1 MLREIVR
8 FAVPGCALAA
18 AIWMLARY
26 FAVLRPRAGTTE
38 WIGRLTPPPWQ
49 PVSGCP
55 LHGMDAPAALLLCLA
70 VTGLRLLEHWLP
82 FHALPVTP
90 EALSAACTHLLLRRL
105 LGGMLPALSGA
116 LFFGLLQD
124 GSPAVTAALLGY
136 VLWRTAKRRGG
147 GWIVLSVVCF
157 AAGLLKER
165 ALLLLLPLYPIGYV
179 CTRLS
184 RRTGLG
190 RSLALTLPLSLLGAL
205 GVAVLGWWMAGRG
218 TPLEA
223 LRSFRFYEALWPA
236 LCGALRAAV
245 TLPGRF
251 SPTELALGAL
261 AVLTLPELLH
271 GLCCGRDLLCQLL
284 VGRKLLLGVSCSVV
298 GRGRVLGRLVLGSGL
313 DLRRRRELVDRL
325 CERGHWHEGRR
336 RNEREQQREHAF
348 RQRFFGFH
356 IPRLLPFRGPGG
368 QVKSAGCAPAIRPSQ
383 RADAATSRRAL
394 NTVFQLIRSRTGI
407 LFSLLGVTAVRTVPS
422 VIHMD
427 LSLAN
432 QTFGEPTARRSFCML
447 EINGGRLI
455 TYQRF
460 VSTTNTSGSRRTTR

>member
-1 MLREIVR
+1 MLCEIAR

-70 VTGLRLLEHWLP
+70 VTGLRLLEHRLR
-82 FHALPVTP
+82 FHAMPVTP
-90 EALSAACTHLLLRRL
+90 EALLPVLFAGLAAGCAHLLLRRL

-116 LFFGLLQD
+116 LLFGLLQD

-190 RSLALTLPLSLLGAL
+190 LSLI
-205 GVAVLGWWMAGRG
+205 
-218 TPLEA
+218 
-223 LRSFRFYEALWPA
+223 
-236 LCGALRAAV
+236 
-245 TLPGRF
+245 
-251 SPTELALGAL
+251 
-261 AVLTLPELLH
+261 
-271 GLCCGRDLLCQLL
+271 
-284 VGRKLLLGVSCSVV
+284 
-298 GRGRVLGRLVLGSGL
+298 
-313 DLRRRRELVDRL
+313 
-325 CERGHWHEGRR
+325 
-336 RNEREQQREHAF
+336 
-348 RQRFFGFH
+348 H
-356 IPRLLPFRGPGG
+356 I
-368 QVKSAGCAPAIRPSQ
+368 
-383 RADAATSRRAL
+383 
-394 NTVFQLIRSRTGI
+394 
-407 LFSLLGVTAVRTVPS
+407 
-422 VIHMD
+422 
-427 LSLAN
+427 
-432 QTFGEPTARRSFCML
+432 
-447 EINGGRLI
+447 
-455 TYQRF
+455 
-460 VSTTNTSGSRRTTR
+460 

>member
-1 MLREIVR
+1 MFREIVR
-8 FAVPGCALAA
+8 FAVPGCTLAA

-26 FAVLRPRAGTTE
+26 FTVLRPRAGTTE

-70 VTGLRLLEHWLP
+70 VTGLRLLEHWLR

-90 EALSAACTHLLLRRL
+90 EALLPVLFAGLAAGCAHLLLRRL

-124 GSPAVTAALLGY
+124 GSLAVTAALLGY

-251 SPTELALGAL
+251 SPSELA
-261 AVLTLPELLH
+261 H
-271 GLCCGRDLLCQLL
+271 GLCRGRDLRCAMI
-284 VGRKLLLGVSCSVV
+284 LLLLASAAA
-298 GRGRVLGRLVLGSGL
+298 LWALSGL
-313 DLRRRRELVDRL
+313 FLLPLPLAMALAWVWQRL
-325 CERGHWHEGRR
+325 CDRG
-336 RNEREQQREHAF
+336 AA
-348 RQRFFGFH
+348 
-356 IPRLLPFRGPGG
+356 
-368 QVKSAGCAPAIRPSQ
+368 VSAAVPAAVLALCAVS
-383 RADAATSRRAL
+383 S
-394 NTVFQLIRSRTGI
+394 I
-407 LFSLLGVTAVRTVPS
+407 LF
-422 VIHMD
+422 M
-427 LSLAN
+427 
-432 QTFGEPTARRSFCML
+432 F
-447 EINGGRLI
+447 
-455 TYQRF
+455 
-460 VSTTNTSGSRRTTR
+460 

>member
-70 VTGLRLLEHWLP
+70 VTGLRLLEHRLR
-82 FHALPVTP
+82 FHAMPVTP
-90 EALSAACTHLLLRRL
+90 EALLPVLFAGLAAGCAHLLLRRL

-157 AAGLLKER
+157 AAGLLEEQ
-165 ALLLLLPLYPIGYV
+165 ALLLLLPLYLIGYV

-236 LCGALRAAV
+236 LCGNVRAAV

-251 SPTELALGAL
+251 SPSELALGAL

-271 GLCCGRDLLCQLL
+271 GLLPRARPSLRNDPAAARLRCGA
-284 VGRKLLLGVSCSVV
+284 VGPLRPVPAAAAAGHGPRV
-298 GRGRVLGRLVLGSGL
+298 GLAEAVRPRRGR
-313 DLRRRRELVDRL
+313 L
-325 CERGHWHEGRR
+325 CGGPGRR
-336 RNEREQQREHAF
+336 
-348 RQRFFGFH
+348 
-356 IPRLLPFRGPGG
+356 
-368 QVKSAGCAPAIRPSQ
+368 AG
-383 RADAATSRRAL
+383 
-394 NTVFQLIRSRTGI
+394 
-407 LFSLLGVTAVRTVPS
+407 AVRRLFHTFYVLIQE
-422 VIHMD
+422 VI
-427 LSLAN
+427 L
-432 QTFGEPTARRSFCML
+432 
-447 EINGGRLI
+447 
-455 TYQRF
+455 
-460 VSTTNTSGSRRTTR
+460 

>member
-70 VTGLRLLEHWLP
+70 VTGLRLLEHWLR

-90 EALSAACTHLLLRRL
+90 EALLPVVFAGLAAACAHLLLRRL
-105 LGGMLPALSGA
+105 LSGMLPALSG
-116 LFFGLLQD
+116 
-124 GSPAVTAALLGY
+124 ALLGY

-236 LCGALRAAV
+236 LCGNVRAAV

-271 GLCCGRDLLCQLL
+271 GLCRGHDLRCAMILLLL
-284 VGRKLLLGVSCSVV
+284 VSAAALWAL
-298 GRGRVLGRLVLGSGL
+298 SGL
-313 DLRRRRELVDRL
+313 FLLPLPLAMALAWVWQRL
-325 CERGHWHEGRR
+325 CDRG
-336 RNEREQQREHAF
+336 AA
-348 RQRFFGFH
+348 
-356 IPRLLPFRGPGG
+356 
-368 QVKSAGCAPAIRPSQ
+368 VSAAVPAAVLALCAVS
-383 RADAATSRRAL
+383 S
-394 NTVFQLIRSRTGI
+394 I
-407 LFSLLGVTAVRTVPS
+407 LF
-422 VIHMD
+422 M
-427 LSLAN
+427 
-432 QTFGEPTARRSFCML
+432 F
-447 EINGGRLI
+447 
-455 TYQRF
+455 
-460 VSTTNTSGSRRTTR
+460 

>member
-70 VTGLRLLEHWLP
+70 VTGLRLLEHRLR

-90 EALSAACTHLLLRRL
+90 EALLPVLFAGLAAGCAHLLLRRL

-190 RSLALTLPLSLLGAL
+190 RSLALTLPLSLLGA
-205 GVAVLGWWMAGRG
+205 RH
-218 TPLEA
+218 
-223 LRSFRFYEALWPA
+223 
-236 LCGALRAAV
+236 AA
-245 TLPGRF
+245 
-251 SPTELALGAL
+251 
-261 AVLTLPELLH
+261 
-271 GLCCGRDLLCQLL
+271 
-284 VGRKLLLGVSCSVV
+284 
-298 GRGRVLGRLVLGSGL
+298 
-313 DLRRRRELVDRL
+313 
-325 CERGHWHEGRR
+325 
-336 RNEREQQREHAF
+336 
-348 RQRFFGFH
+348 
-356 IPRLLPFRGPGG
+356 
-368 QVKSAGCAPAIRPSQ
+368 
-383 RADAATSRRAL
+383 
-394 NTVFQLIRSRTGI
+394 
-407 LFSLLGVTAVRTVPS
+407 
-422 VIHMD
+422 
-427 LSLAN
+427 
-432 QTFGEPTARRSFCML
+432 
-447 EINGGRLI
+447 
-455 TYQRF
+455 
-460 VSTTNTSGSRRTTR
+460 

>member
-70 VTGLRLLEHWLP
+70 VTGLRLLEHWLR

-90 EALSAACTHLLLRRL
+90 GALLPVVFAGLAAACAHLLLRRL

-124 GSPAVTAALLGY
+124 GSLAVTAALLGY

-147 GWIVLSVVCF
+147 GWIVLSVICF

-165 ALLLLLPLYPIGYV
+165 ALLLLLPLYLIGYV

-236 LCGALRAAV
+236 LCGNVRAAV
-245 TLPGRF
+245 TLP
-251 SPTELALGAL
+251 
-261 AVLTLPELLH
+261 
-271 GLCCGRDLLCQLL
+271 
-284 VGRKLLLGVSCSVV
+284 
-298 GRGRVLGRLVLGSGL
+298 
-313 DLRRRRELVDRL
+313 
-325 CERGHWHEGRR
+325 
-336 RNEREQQREHAF
+336 
-348 RQRFFGFH
+348 
-356 IPRLLPFRGPGG
+356 
-368 QVKSAGCAPAIRPSQ
+368 
-383 RADAATSRRAL
+383 
-394 NTVFQLIRSRTGI
+394 
-407 LFSLLGVTAVRTVPS
+407 
-422 VIHMD
+422 
-427 LSLAN
+427 
-432 QTFGEPTARRSFCML
+432 
-447 EINGGRLI
+447 
-455 TYQRF
+455 
-460 VSTTNTSGSRRTTR
+460 

>member
-1 MLREIVR
+1 MGGGHVSRPDFGMPQPDPNHPLTEFYLALQHALDKEGS
-8 FAVPGCALAA
+8 FALPALYAGFQAPARRVYADEAAEYLTLSPTAGEGMTRLLAPGHLQ
-18 AIWMLARY
+18 LLY
-26 FAVLRPRAGTTE
+26 
-38 WIGRLTPPPWQ
+38 
-49 PVSGCP
+49 SS
-55 LHGMDAPAALLLCLA
+55 LHVMPDGAPAALLLCLA

-90 EALSAACTHLLLRRL
+90 EALLPVLFAGLSAGCAHLLLRRL

-116 LFFGLLQD
+116 LLFGLLQD

-251 SPTELALGAL
+251 SPSELALGAL

-271 GLCCGRDLLCQLL
+271 GLCRGHDLRCAMILLLL
-284 VGRKLLLGVSCSVV
+284 VSAAALWAL
-298 GRGRVLGRLVLGSGL
+298 SGL
-313 DLRRRRELVDRL
+313 FLLPLPLAMALAWVWQRL
-325 CERGHWHEGRR
+325 CDRG
-336 RNEREQQREHAF
+336 AA
-348 RQRFFGFH
+348 
-356 IPRLLPFRGPGG
+356 
-368 QVKSAGCAPAIRPSQ
+368 VSAAVPAAVLALCAVS
-383 RADAATSRRAL
+383 S
-394 NTVFQLIRSRTGI
+394 I
-407 LFSLLGVTAVRTVPS
+407 LF
-422 VIHMD
+422 M
-427 LSLAN
+427 
-432 QTFGEPTARRSFCML
+432 F
-447 EINGGRLI
+447 
-455 TYQRF
+455 
-460 VSTTNTSGSRRTTR
+460 

>member
-8 FAVPGCALAA
+8 FAVPGCTLAA

-26 FAVLRPRAGTTE
+26 FTVLRPRAGTTE

-70 VTGLRLLEHWLP
+70 VTGLRLLEHRLR

-90 EALSAACTHLLLRRL
+90 EALLPVLFAGLAAGCAHLLLRRL

-116 LFFGLLQD
+116 LLFGLLQD

-157 AAGLLKER
+157 AAGLLEER

-223 LRSFRFYEALWPA
+223 LRSFRFYEALWRACRSDAAGAAARALPRARPSLRDDPA
-236 LCGALRAAV
+236 AARLRCGAVGPLRPVPAAAAAGHGPRVGLAEAVRPRRGRLCGG
-245 TLPGRF
+245 PGR
-251 SPTELALGAL
+251 
-261 AVLTLPELLH
+261 
-271 GLCCGRDLLCQLL
+271 R
-284 VGRKLLLGVSCSVV
+284 
-298 GRGRVLGRLVLGSGL
+298 
-313 DLRRRRELVDRL
+313 
-325 CERGHWHEGRR
+325 
-336 RNEREQQREHAF
+336 
-348 RQRFFGFH
+348 
-356 IPRLLPFRGPGG
+356 
-368 QVKSAGCAPAIRPSQ
+368 AG
-383 RADAATSRRAL
+383 
-394 NTVFQLIRSRTGI
+394 
-407 LFSLLGVTAVRTVPS
+407 AVRRLFHTFYVLIQE
-422 VIHMD
+422 VI
-427 LSLAN
+427 L
-432 QTFGEPTARRSFCML
+432 
-447 EINGGRLI
+447 
-455 TYQRF
+455 
-460 VSTTNTSGSRRTTR
+460 

>member
-1 MLREIVR
+1 MSACKWMADMLLAMFTVYLFFLYFGMFFERRKKNIRVLLGVIVLVLWQVGIPEVINELPKAWNIGTTVGLALFVVANVFEGKAWMKCF
-8 FAVPGCALAA
+8 FAVTFA

-26 FAVLRPRAGTTE
+26 FTVLRPRAGTTE

-70 VTGLRLLEHWLP
+70 VTGLRLLEHWLR

-90 EALSAACTHLLLRRL
+90 EALLPVLFAGLAAACAHLLLRRL
-105 LGGMLPALSGA
+105 VGGMLPALSGA

-124 GSPAVTAALLGY
+124 GSLAVTAALLGY

-147 GWIVLSVVCF
+147 GWIVLSVICF

-236 LCGALRAAV
+236 LCGNVRAAV

-271 GLCCGRDLLCQLL
+271 GLCRGRDLRCAMILLLL
-284 VGRKLLLGVSCSVV
+284 VSAAALWAL
-298 GRGRVLGRLVLGSGL
+298 SGL
-313 DLRRRRELVDRL
+313 FLLPLPLAMALAWVWQRL
-325 CERGHWHEGRR
+325 CDRG
-336 RNEREQQREHAF
+336 AA
-348 RQRFFGFH
+348 
-356 IPRLLPFRGPGG
+356 
-368 QVKSAGCAPAIRPSQ
+368 VSAAVPAAVLALCAVS
-383 RADAATSRRAL
+383 S
-394 NTVFQLIRSRTGI
+394 I
-407 LFSLLGVTAVRTVPS
+407 LF
-422 VIHMD
+422 M
-427 LSLAN
+427 
-432 QTFGEPTARRSFCML
+432 F
-447 EINGGRLI
+447 
-455 TYQRF
+455 
-460 VSTTNTSGSRRTTR
+460 

>member
-1 MLREIVR
+1 MGGGHVSRPDFGMPQPDPNHPLTEFYLALQHALDKEGS
-8 FAVPGCALAA
+8 FALPALYAGFQAPARRVYADEAAEYLTLSSTAGEGMTRLLAPGHLQ
-18 AIWMLARY
+18 LLY
-26 FAVLRPRAGTTE
+26 
-38 WIGRLTPPPWQ
+38 
-49 PVSGCP
+49 SS
-55 LHGMDAPAALLLCLA
+55 LHVMPDGAPAALLLCLA
-70 VTGLRLLEHWLP
+70 VTGLRLLEHRLR

-90 EALSAACTHLLLRRL
+90 EALLPVLFAGLAAGCAHLLLRRL

-116 LFFGLLQD
+116 LLFGLLQD

-251 SPTELALGAL
+251 SPSELALGAL

-271 GLCCGRDLLCQLL
+271 GLCRGRDLRCAMILLLL
-284 VGRKLLLGVSCSVV
+284 VSAAALWAL
-298 GRGRVLGRLVLGSGL
+298 SGL
-313 DLRRRRELVDRL
+313 FLLPLPLAMALAWVWQRL
-325 CERGHWHEGRR
+325 CDRG
-336 RNEREQQREHAF
+336 AA
-348 RQRFFGFH
+348 
-356 IPRLLPFRGPGG
+356 
-368 QVKSAGCAPAIRPSQ
+368 VSAAVPATVLALCAVS
-383 RADAATSRRAL
+383 S
-394 NTVFQLIRSRTGI
+394 I
-407 LFSLLGVTAVRTVPS
+407 LF
-422 VIHMD
+422 M
-427 LSLAN
+427 
-432 QTFGEPTARRSFCML
+432 F
-447 EINGGRLI
+447 
-455 TYQRF
+455 
-460 VSTTNTSGSRRTTR
+460 

>member
-1 MLREIVR
+1 MSACKWMADMLLAMFTVYLFFLYFGMFFERRKKNIRVLLGIIVLVLWQVGIPEVINELPKAWNIGTTVGLALFVVANVFEGKAWMKCF
-8 FAVPGCALAA
+8 FAVTFA

-70 VTGLRLLEHWLP
+70 VTGLRLLEHRLR
-82 FHALPVTP
+82 FHAMPVTP
-90 EALSAACTHLLLRRL
+90 EALLPVLFAGLSAGCAHLLLRRL

-116 LFFGLLQD
+116 LLFGLLQD

-236 LCGALRAAV
+236 LCGNVRAAV

-251 SPTELALGAL
+251 SPSELALGAL

-271 GLCCGRDLLCQLL
+271 GLCRGHDLRCAMI
-284 VGRKLLLGVSCSVV
+284 LLLLASAAA
-298 GRGRVLGRLVLGSGL
+298 LWALSGL
-313 DLRRRRELVDRL
+313 FLLPLPLAMALAWVWQRL
-325 CERGHWHEGRR
+325 CDRG
-336 RNEREQQREHAF
+336 AA
-348 RQRFFGFH
+348 
-356 IPRLLPFRGPGG
+356 
-368 QVKSAGCAPAIRPSQ
+368 VSAAVPAAVLALCAVS
-383 RADAATSRRAL
+383 S
-394 NTVFQLIRSRTGI
+394 I
-407 LFSLLGVTAVRTVPS
+407 LF
-422 VIHMD
+422 M
-427 LSLAN
+427 
-432 QTFGEPTARRSFCML
+432 F
-447 EINGGRLI
+447 
-455 TYQRF
+455 
-460 VSTTNTSGSRRTTR
+460 

>member
-70 VTGLRLLEHWLP
+70 VTGLRLLEHWLR

-90 EALSAACTHLLLRRL
+90 GALLPVLFAGLAAACAHLLLRRL

-116 LFFGLLQD
+116 LLFGLLQD
-124 GSPAVTAALLGY
+124 GSLAVTAALLGY
-136 VLWRTAKRRGG
+136 VLWRTAKRCGG
-147 GWIVLSVVCF
+147 GWIVLSVICF

-245 TLPGRF
+245 TLPGRA
-251 SPTELALGAL
+251 SSTELALGAL

-271 GLCCGRDLLCQLL
+271 GLCRGRDLRCAMI
-284 VGRKLLLGVSCSVV
+284 LLLLASAAA
-298 GRGRVLGRLVLGSGL
+298 LWALSGL
-313 DLRRRRELVDRL
+313 FLLPLPLAMALAWVWQRL
-325 CERGHWHEGRR
+325 CDRG
-336 RNEREQQREHAF
+336 AA
-348 RQRFFGFH
+348 
-356 IPRLLPFRGPGG
+356 
-368 QVKSAGCAPAIRPSQ
+368 VSAAVSAAVLALCAVS
-383 RADAATSRRAL
+383 S
-394 NTVFQLIRSRTGI
+394 I
-407 LFSLLGVTAVRTVPS
+407 LF
-422 VIHMD
+422 M
-427 LSLAN
+427 
-432 QTFGEPTARRSFCML
+432 F
-447 EINGGRLI
+447 
-455 TYQRF
+455 
-460 VSTTNTSGSRRTTR
+460 

>member
-1 MLREIVR
+1 MFREIVR

-70 VTGLRLLEHWLP
+70 VTGLRLLEHRLR

-90 EALSAACTHLLLRRL
+90 EALLPVLFAGLAAGCAHLLLRRL

-251 SPTELALGAL
+251 SPSELALGAL

-271 GLCCGRDLLCQLL
+271 GLCCAMILLLL
-284 VGRKLLLGVSCSVV
+284 VSAAALWAL
-298 GRGRVLGRLVLGSGL
+298 SGL
-313 DLRRRRELVDRL
+313 FLLPLPLAMALAWVWQRL
-325 CERGHWHEGRR
+325 CDRG
-336 RNEREQQREHAF
+336 AA
-348 RQRFFGFH
+348 
-356 IPRLLPFRGPGG
+356 
-368 QVKSAGCAPAIRPSQ
+368 VSAAVPAAVLALCAVS
-383 RADAATSRRAL
+383 S
-394 NTVFQLIRSRTGI
+394 I
-407 LFSLLGVTAVRTVPS
+407 LF
-422 VIHMD
+422 M
-427 LSLAN
+427 
-432 QTFGEPTARRSFCML
+432 F
-447 EINGGRLI
+447 
-455 TYQRF
+455 
-460 VSTTNTSGSRRTTR
+460 

>member
-1 MLREIVR
+1 MDR
-8 FAVPGCALAA
+8 PPDAA
-18 AIWMLARY
+18 AVAASL
-26 FAVLRPRAGTTE
+26 
-38 WIGRLTPPPWQ
+38 
-49 PVSGCP
+49 GCP

-70 VTGLRLLEHWLP
+70 VTGLRLLEHRLR
-82 FHALPVTP
+82 FHAMPVTP
-90 EALSAACTHLLLRRL
+90 EALLPVLFAGLAAACAHLLLRRL

-271 GLCCGRDLLCQLL
+271 GLCRGRDLRCAMILLLL
-284 VGRKLLLGVSCSVV
+284 VSAAALWALSGLFLLPRRWPWPSRGSGRGCATAARPSLRRSRPPCWRCAPSLPYFLCSDTGGYLMKIAIACDHGALALKEAVKAHLTARDMECVDFGTFTKDSCDYPDFARPAAEAVASGACERGIVMCTTGIGVSITANKVHGHPLRPAV
-298 GRGRVLGRLVLGSGL
+298 RPGIRPPDARAQRREHDGPRRG
-313 DLRRRRELVDRL
+313 LRRRAAGAGDR
-325 CERGHWHEGRR
+325 RH
-336 RNEREQQREHAF
+336 
-348 RQRFFGFH
+348 
-356 IPRLLPFRGPGG
+356 
-368 QVKSAGCAPAIRPSQ
+368 
-383 RADAATSRRAL
+383 
-394 NTVFQLIRSRTGI
+394 
-407 LFSLLGVTAVRTVPS
+407 VP
-422 VIHMD
+422 
-427 LSLAN
+427 
-432 QTFGEPTARRSFCML
+432 
-447 EINGGRLI
+447 
-455 TYQRF
+455 
-460 VSTTNTSGSRRTTR
+460 